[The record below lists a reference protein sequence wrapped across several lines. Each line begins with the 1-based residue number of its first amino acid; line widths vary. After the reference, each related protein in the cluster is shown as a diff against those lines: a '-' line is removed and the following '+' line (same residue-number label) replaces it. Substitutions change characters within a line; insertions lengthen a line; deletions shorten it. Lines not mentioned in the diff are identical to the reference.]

1 MRGGR
6 RHGGRCDAGRG
17 GVHRGA
23 RRPPGGARHDD
34 RVVPVGWPDVVLLLD
49 VLGHLDAAVAA
60 YRWLWNGHEVVL
72 GHRRRDRAAR
82 LRAVVEAAGFT
93 VASLSYF
100 NMLPLPCGASVLV
113 IGRR

>member
-1 MRGGR
+1 
-6 RHGGRCDAGRG
+6 
-17 GVHRGA
+17 
-23 RRPPGGARHDD
+23 
-34 RVVPVGWPDVVLLLD
+34 
-49 VLGHLDAAVAA
+49 
-60 YRWLWNGHEVVL
+60 VVL
-72 GHRRRDRAAR
+72 GHRRRYSAAR